1 MKLFNKYRWILLLI
15 VFSSV
20 LRLLI
25 YFQVMNTTPFA
36 DYFAYKQW
44 VYKSYS
50 YGFHNL
56 YLTDP
61 DPKQKDLDEPPGTI
75 YILRGSYEI
84 FLQTAKT
91 LTHFMHL
98 KPGST
103 LWINDNLLI
112 FFLRLPS
119 ILADLILGFFV
130 YFFVKT
136 KTNEKIGLI
145 SSAFYLLSPPI
156 IYNSTV
162 WGQID
167 SINNLFFYLA
177 LIFLIKRRAFLS
189 VLFYAFSLFVK
200 FSLLPLA
207 PLYLLLAFFGGF
219 FKRSSFVISVV
230 VVGLIILF
238 LTLPFSSDPFWFI
251 NFAINN
257 TSGMNN
263 SITVNA
269 FNFWWLILN
278 PIIGMSSADANVIFL
293 GLKLS
298 TWGNMLFAIFYIPVI
313 LYSFKLIKKSKLSAD
328 KVFLLFIIVAFTTF
342 LFLPRMHE
350 RYLYPVLP
358 LLITWTALGKKYWVT
373 TAILNIIH
381 FINLYV
387 VWNPIFIFG
396 FFENVIRNQT
406 VDWLLSLMT
415 ISIFIPLY
423 LKLFSIPK
431 LTFKINHK
439 QFMIQL

>member
-1 MKLFNKYRWILLLI
+1 
-15 VFSSV
+15 
-20 LRLLI
+20 
-25 YFQVMNTTPFA
+25 MNITPFA

-44 VYKSYS
+44 IYKSYS
-50 YGFHNL
+50 QGFNNL
-56 YLTDP
+56 YSIDLKT
-61 DPKQKDLDEPPGTI
+61 KQKVLDQPPGTI
-75 YILRGSYEI
+75 FILRGSFEV
-84 FLQTAKT
+84 FLQTAKV

-98 KPGST
+98 KPGET

-119 ILADLILGFFV
+119 IFADLILGFSI

-145 SSAFYLLSPPI
+145 FSAFYLLSPPI

-167 SINNLFFYLA
+167 SINNLFFYFA
-177 LIFLIKRRAFLS
+177 LIFLIKRKAFLS

-207 PLYLLLAFFGGF
+207 PLYLLFALFGGF
-219 FKRSSFVISVV
+219 FKRSSFFISLVV
-230 VVGLIILF
+230 TGLIIFL

-251 NFAINN
+251 NFAINA
-257 TSGMNN
+257 TSGVSNA
-263 SITVNA
+263 ITVSA
-269 FNFWWLILN
+269 FNFWWFIYN
-278 PIIGMSSADANVIFL
+278 PVLGISPADANAVFL
-293 GLKLS
+293 GLKLN
-298 TWGNMLFAIFYIPVI
+298 TWGNMIFTVFYLPVI
-313 LYSFKLIKKSKLSAD
+313 LCLWGLIKKNKLSTD
-328 KVFLLFIIVAFTTF
+328 KVFLFSAIVAFATF

-358 LLITWTALGKKYWVT
+358 LLITWVAFNNKYWIT
-373 TAILNIIH
+373 TAILNLIH

-396 FFENVIRNQT
+396 SLESVIRSQT
-406 VDWLLSLMT
+406 ADWLLSLAT
-415 ISIFIPLY
+415 IFIFGFLY
-423 LKLFSIPK
+423 LKLFP
-431 LTFKINHK
+431 TFKFTFKLKYIFNIK
-439 QFMIQL
+439 KIWQRR